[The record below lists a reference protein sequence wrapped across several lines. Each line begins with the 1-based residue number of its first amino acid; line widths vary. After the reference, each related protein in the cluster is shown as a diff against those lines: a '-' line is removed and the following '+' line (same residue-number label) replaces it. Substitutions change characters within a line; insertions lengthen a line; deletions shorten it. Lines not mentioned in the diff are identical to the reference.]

1 MKKYLLLSIFLIFAS
16 IPVALGQYTTATHG
30 LGWLNTTVRIDTS
43 PTTVTI
49 TLKGESTRWLALGF
63 GTNVIAMGNCTDMF
77 IWNDTPDRD
86 YTPTYVGN
94 DGHYMPT
101 PDVDQSWTIVSDTVT
116 AGYRTVVATRA
127 LVSAGDYTFL
137 NNSSN
142 LQILFAQGD
151 TPTLAYHGTNNA
163 HGTNALTRS
172 YWLALEDFSI
182 TAPRIFPNPSK
193 GSLTVQTKTGLDT
206 IVIYNQTGAVVQTI
220 AVNSKKE
227 GNEVAVNGLAT
238 GVYIFELQNG
248 TKKTYKNVVV
258 E

>member
-1 MKKYLLLSIFLIFAS
+1 MKKYLILSILLIFAS
-16 IPVALGQYTTATHG
+16 IPVALGQYSTGTYG
-30 LGWLNTTVRIDTS
+30 LGWQNTSVKIVTS

-86 YTPTYVGN
+86 FTPTHVGN
-94 DGHYMPT
+94 DYHYMPV
-101 PDVDQSWTIVSDTVT
+101 PDADQSWTIVSDTVT
-116 AGYRTVVATRA
+116 AGIRTIEATRA

-137 NNSSN
+137 NDSSF
-142 LQILFAQGD
+142 LQIIFAQGA
-151 TPTLAYHGTNNA
+151 TTTLAYHDTNV
-163 HGTNALTRS
+163 HGTRAITRFAT
-172 YWLALEDFSI
+172 LALEDFSI
-182 TAPRIFPNPSK
+182 TAPRIYPNPSK
-193 GSLTVQTKTGLDT
+193 GALTVQTKTGLDT

-220 AVNSKKE
+220 AVISKKE

-238 GVYIFELQNG
+238 GVYIFKLQNG
-248 TKKTYKNVVV
+248 TEKTYKNVVV

>member
-1 MKKYLLLSIFLIFAS
+1 MKKLIITSCIIIVGF
-16 IPVALGQYTTATHG
+16 VNCLFGQYSTGTYTLGIGTTIKI
-30 LGWLNTTVRIDTS
+30 NTS
-43 PTTVTI
+43 PTSVTI
-49 TLKGESTRWLALGF
+49 ILKGDSTRWLGVGF
-63 GTNVIAMGNCTDMF
+63 GASATTMSTCTDMF

-86 YTPTYVGN
+86 FTPTHVGN
-94 DGHYMPT
+94 DYHYMPV
-101 PDVDQSWTIVSDTVT
+101 PDADQSWTIVSDTVT
-116 AGYRTVVATRA
+116 AGIRTIEATRA

-137 NNSSN
+137 NNTTF
-142 LQILFAQGD
+142 LQIIYAQGD
-151 TPTLAYHGTNNA
+151 TTTLAYHGTNSHNTTPLNRFA
-163 HGTNALTRS
+163 T
-172 YWLALEDFSI
+172 LALEDFSI
-182 TAPRIFPNPSK
+182 TAPRIYPNPSK

-248 TKKTYKNVVV
+248 TEKTYKNVVV

>member
-1 MKKYLLLSIFLIFAS
+1 MKKYLLLLILLIFAS
-16 IPVALGQYTTATHG
+16 IPVAFGQFSTGTTG
-30 LGWLNTTVRIDTS
+30 LGGLGTIKISTS
-43 PTTVTI
+43 PTTVTM
-49 TLKGESTRWLALGF
+49 TLTGSSTRWLGVGF

-86 YTPTYVGN
+86 YTPTHVGN
-94 DGHYMPT
+94 DYHYMPV
-101 PDVDQSWTIVSDTVT
+101 PDADQSWTIVSDTVT
-116 AGYRTVVATRA
+116 AGIRTVVATRA

-137 NNSSN
+137 NDSSL
-142 LQILFAQGD
+142 LQIIYAQGA
-151 TPTLAYHGTNNA
+151 TTTLAYHDTNVHSTA
-163 HGTNALTRS
+163 ALNRFAT
-172 YWLALEDFSI
+172 LALEDFSI
-182 TAPRIFPNPSK
+182 TAPRIYPNPSK

-248 TKKTYKNVVV
+248 TEKTYKNVVV